1 MKDYKGTK
9 WNEIDVADYGN
20 LIALLR
26 QYKLKVLRHLARTH
40 GMPGYSQLGKDQLAM
55 ALARYILQPQIMKRY
70 FSCADDQEI
79 KVYEQLAAQAG
90 TLCSLT
96 EKGSDY
102 LYMGGY
108 CMETTDGQ
116 LMVPAAVAKAYEH
129 INTEKFHKRRRLV
142 YRVWSYMNAA
152 IYLYG
157 ICRPGQITA
166 LYNLHE
172 SDVLPEPELHGIFRE
187 LEPVRGRFIYQ
198 NGWFADTSLVESGA
212 YRDVLCDQKGI
223 RAFVPDREM
232 IREIGEMGLCEP
244 DRQLMPMINF
254 FLRNFQVGRE
264 AAAKDAFE
272 IHHMI
277 RFGADGL
284 DVSNRMAE
292 LGMILDS
299 DEKASDFEQTMDR
312 VWNDTRQIGLNG
324 HTRAEVEAMEAQQ
337 DPDRPCPCGSG
348 KRYRQCCGRGKG
360 RG

>member
-1 MKDYKGTK
+1 M
-9 WNEIDVADYGN
+9 
-20 LIALLR
+20 
-26 QYKLKVLRHLARTH
+26 
-40 GMPGYSQLGKDQLAM
+40 
-55 ALARYILQPQIMKRY
+55 
-70 FSCADDQEI
+70 
-79 KVYEQLAAQAG
+79 
-90 TLCSLT
+90 
-96 EKGSDY
+96 
-102 LYMGGY
+102 
-108 CMETTDGQ
+108 
-116 LMVPAAVAKAYEH
+116 
-129 INTEKFHKRRRLV
+129 
-142 YRVWSYMNAA
+142 
-152 IYLYG
+152 
-157 ICRPGQITA
+157 
-166 LYNLHE
+166 
-172 SDVLPEPELHGIFRE
+172 
-187 LEPVRGRFIYQ
+187 RGRFTYQ

-299 DEKASDFEQTMDR
+299 DEKVSDFEQTMDR